1 MNKEYTYLNGE
12 CIVEDEY
19 GRKKLVEYTDKTE
32 EILIQENVI
41 ETLENDS
48 YKSKMKYVKEQTREK
63 NIKSSKWFNLT
74 MLVLPIV
81 AFQGTFRLLLGPNA
95 SEVMMEMH
103 PLLTPIVKGIAIFFS
118 AAFGGLAYL
127 TSYFDG
133 IENKRKLRGLESKKE
148 ALEKTLEAEKQHL
161 EELNREKQKQ
171 ESSEKFFTKE
181 VDDLETLNDMR
192 NYIELYYDCGVNR
205 KKYEKYYQ
213 EGTLEKKL
221 GKRYTPAGIKLIK
234 EWLDQKFISEKLQE
248 EFEDREESITRKLN
262 K

>member
-12 CIVEDEY
+12 CIIEDET
-19 GRKKLVEYTDKTE
+19 GHKRLIEYTDKTD
-32 EILIQENVI
+32 EILIQENLI
-41 ETLENDS
+41 ETLENDLFKARS
-48 YKSKMKYVKEQTREK
+48 KYKKEKNREK
-63 NIKSSKWFNLT
+63 SIKSSKWFNLV
-74 MLVLPIV
+74 MLVSPIL
-81 AFQGTFRLLLGPNA
+81 AFQGAFRILLGPEA

-103 PLLTPIVKGIAIFFS
+103 PLLTPFVKGIAVFFS
-118 AAFGGLAYL
+118 ITFGGSAFL
-127 TSYFDG
+127 TTFIDG
-133 IENKRKLRGLESKKE
+133 ITNKEQIRGLESKKE

-205 KKYEKYYQ
+205 KKYEKYYK

-221 GKRYTPAGIKLIK
+221 SKRYTPAGIKLIK